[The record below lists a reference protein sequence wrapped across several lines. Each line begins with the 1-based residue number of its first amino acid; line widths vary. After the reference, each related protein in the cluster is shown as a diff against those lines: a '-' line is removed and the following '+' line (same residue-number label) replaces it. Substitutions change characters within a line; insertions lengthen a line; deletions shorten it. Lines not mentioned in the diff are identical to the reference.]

1 MRLKDKVCLVTG
13 AAGAIGAATAR
24 EMAAQG
30 ARLVLVDR
38 DAAALQAVMPD
49 VDPAVCLL
57 VDADVTRESENAR
70 MVGLAVQRF
79 GPLDVFFANAGIEG
93 QSAPLLAYDEAVYDA
108 VMAVNVDGVFFGLRQ
123 VLPHLRDGGSIIIT
137 SSIAGV
143 AGAARNAAYSASK
156 HAVVGLMRSVAN
168 EAAPRRIRVNT
179 VNPGIVDSPMIRRL
193 LSQHP
198 DPAVGE
204 AQFLARIKLGRMV
217 SPADVAHA
225 VIFLA
230 SDDSRMITSQTL
242 VVDGGMLG

>member
-38 DAAALQAVMPD
+38 DAAALQAVMTD

-198 DPAVGE
+198 DPAAGE